1 MLFMKGLSIL
11 FTWKEIINIAI
22 RIENNGEQIYRQAAR
37 KIADPDLSA
46 ALIHMADEEAR
57 HAKWFST
64 LPLPDTIDE
73 TNSDIDK
80 MSRIF
85 IHDAMADKAL
95 SLETA
100 DLTAMKHV
108 RELIHTS
115 IEFEQDTIL
124 FFEMIRQFVTEEA
137 SMALIDTIIAE
148 EKKHITTLEDWIQP
162 DHVSTLTRVQ

>member
-1 MLFMKGLSIL
+1 
-11 FTWKEIINIAI
+11 
-22 RIENNGEQIYRQAAR
+22 
-37 KIADPDLSA
+37 
-46 ALIHMADEEAR
+46 
-57 HAKWFST
+57 
-64 LPLPDTIDE
+64 
-73 TNSDIDK
+73 
-80 MSRIF
+80 
-85 IHDAMADKAL
+85 
-95 SLETA
+95 
-100 DLTAMKHV
+100 MKHV